1 MDCSLPDP
9 QSMGFSQQKYWS
21 GLLFSLPGDLS
32 DSWIELESLRFP
44 VLADRFFT
52 TVPSGSY
59 LINIFKILIKFL
71 FLKTFIF

>member
-1 MDCSLPDP
+1 M
-9 QSMGFSQQKYWS
+9 
-21 GLLFSLPGDLS
+21 LFSLPGDLS
-32 DSWIELESLRFP
+32 DSWIELESLIFP